1 MTFENVKLEAAANVY
16 FDGKVSSRTFYT
28 SDGERKT
35 LGFMLP
41 GDYEFGTAA
50 AEKMEVLSGEIEATL
65 PGEDS
70 PKVYGPGEAFEI
82 PANSKYRAVVSFFA
96 DYLCSYN
103 D

>member
-1 MTFENVKLEAAANVY
+1 MTFENVKLVAEANVY

-28 SDGERKT
+28 AEGERKT

-65 PGEDS
+65 PGETAS
-70 PKVYGPGEAFEI
+70 KVYKAGEAFEI
-82 PANSKYRAVVSFFA
+82 PADSKYRAVVSTFA
-96 DYLCSYN
+96 DYLCSYM

>member
-1 MTFENVKLEAAANVY
+1 MTFEDVKLVAKANVY

-28 SDGERKT
+28 SEGERKT

-41 GDYEFGTAA
+41 GDYEFGTGA
-50 AEKMEVLSGEIEATL
+50 AEKMEVLSGVIEATL

-82 PANSKYRAVVSFFA
+82 PANSKYRAVVSSFA
-96 DYLCSYN
+96 DYLCSYI